1 MDTDRI
7 VSFFVGLLSGS
18 VVGAAVVLLLAPHSG
33 SQTRQL
39 VVDTANEILEAG
51 RQGFFIFYY
60 RNGMAAL
67 LTLARYKNHAIWQID
82 WTPQWEFVQKL
93 I

>member
-51 RQGFFIFYY
+51 RQAIADRRQELRTEYQ
-60 RNGMAAL
+60 AA
-67 LTLARYKNHAIWQID
+67 IQI
-82 WTPQWEFVQKL
+82 PLPPAEQE
-93 I
+93 

>member
-7 VSFFVGLLSGS
+7 VGLFVGLLSGS
-18 VVGAAVVLLLAPHSG
+18 IVGAAVVILLAPRSG

-51 RQGFFIFYY
+51 RQAIVNRRQELRAEYQ
-60 RNGMAAL
+60 AA
-67 LTLARYKNHAIWQID
+67 IQIPLPAED
-82 WTPQWEFVQKL
+82 LE
-93 I
+93 